1 MVCPGTHLRRAQV
14 PCEQTN
20 EKSAQL
26 NSTRCNDGSDNP
38 TFGKVFMLYY
48 GTEEKHKN
56 WRTDTLDTGHRT
68 GHRAPHHRIDGPAN
82 GTPIPWLHVPTLG
95 VPS

>member
-1 MVCPGTHLRRAQV
+1 
-14 PCEQTN
+14 
-20 EKSAQL
+20 
-26 NSTRCNDGSDNP
+26 
-38 TFGKVFMLYY
+38 VFMLYY